1 MCKSIPECQSLDYR
15 RLELTPALTLFYFGF
30 FIQLSRDDAIST
42 SICTDCRAQLESF
55 HNFWKLV
62 EHKQTTLCSQF
73 LEIDCDVNW
82 SEEGDAEQQQ
92 MQHPL
97 SLVDYE
103 QDADPDLEQET
114 VGDDTPAVYDVKDE
128 TEFHESYLKVDPKA
142 AAAAH
147 KFPCMFCDKSFK
159 MRRYLE
165 EHVATHTG
173 DRPIACA
180 YCNMAFRCRSNMYT
194 HVKTKHNTQW
204 QKARADRESAKINSN
219 NNVQIQRTTNGD
231 NSDKLMDALNVPPTE
246 LKPTVKLETS
256 DATPAPAPTPT
267 PAPAPAALA
276 ASQPQQ
282 PPPPPAPLVPP
293 SIAAVKCEPM
303 EAINLTMAKAETCL
317 LPAAKRV
324 TRSSRRKTHLPK
336 KVQHTTRS
344 GSVSEDSSNEESP
357 PDLSEK
363 RLKMT
368 ELQTCK
374 ENELLL
380 ANYNAVAAVVAAAT
394 QQQQQ
399 LCATIMQQHHQEQL
413 LTAMAAVS
421 TSANNSSGGSLSLS
435 SSTVAAAAAT
445 ATLNSQSRWVILC

>member
-1 MCKSIPECQSLDYR
+1 M
-15 RLELTPALTLFYFGF
+15 
-30 FIQLSRDDAIST
+30 
-42 SICTDCRAQLESF
+42 
-55 HNFWKLV
+55 
-62 EHKQTTLCSQF
+62 
-73 LEIDCDVNW
+73 EIDCDVNW
-82 SEEGDAEQQQ
+82 SEEGDVEQQQQQ

-97 SLVDYE
+97 AITDYE
-103 QDADPDLEQET
+103 QDPDPDLEQET
-114 VGDDTPAVYDVKDE
+114 GGDDTPAVYDVLVKEE
-128 TEFHESYLKVDPKA
+128 TEFHESYLKVDPKV
-142 AAAAH
+142 AAAH

-231 NSDKLMDALNVPPTE
+231 NNDKFVDTLNVPPNE
-246 LKPTVKLETS
+246 LKSTVKVEAS
-256 DATPAPAPTPT
+256 NPT
-267 PAPAPAALA
+267 PAAAAATAAPPPPSATVLEGTT
-276 ASQPQQ
+276 
-282 PPPPPAPLVPP
+282 PPPPP
-293 SIAAVKCEPM
+293 ITVKCEPM
-303 EAINLTMAKAETCL
+303 EAINLTVDKATSQV
-317 LPAAKRV
+317 PAKRV

-344 GSVSEDSSNEESP
+344 GSASEDSSNEAM
-357 PDLSEK
+357 PDLREK
-363 RLKMT
+363 RFKT

-399 LCATIMQQHHQEQL
+399 LCATIMQQHQEQL
-413 LTAMAAVS
+413 LTAAGNTS
-421 TSANNSSGGSLSLS
+421 TSS
-435 SSTVAAAAAT
+435 AAASAAAT
-445 ATLNSQSRWVILC
+445 AATASNSQSRYLVAPSLSQKQNQNLNVLFLICLQHISCCGACALPASC